1 MSVRHDAVRL
11 AMAENVE
18 HSPFGILEDYER
30 RSLAHMVQMPERQFS
45 PDLWR
50 GVGYRLGHRRVV
62 SDFREIV
69 EIVPMPPITPVPCAQ
84 PWLLGVGNLRGN
96 LLPVVDLRCFLE
108 GGNPSIQHDVQR
120 VLVTRQSDGNIALGI
135 DELYGQR
142 SFESTQQVAADT
154 FAQGRYAHFINRAFN
169 DGHHDWGVFSLAL
182 LTRTPEFRQAAA

>member
-1 MSVRHDAVRL
+1 MRHDFTQDDHSSDA
-11 AMAENVE
+11 
-18 HSPFGILEDYER
+18 HSPFEILEGYEQ
-30 RSLAHMVQMPERQFS
+30 RSLAHLVQMPERQLS

-50 GVGYRLGHRRVV
+50 GVGYRLGSRRLV

-69 EIVPMPPITPVPCAQ
+69 EIVPMPPVTPVPCAQ

-108 GGNPSIQHDVQR
+108 GGAPSIQQDMQR
-120 VLVTRQSDGNIALGI
+120 VLVTQQSDGNIALGI

-142 SFESTQQVAADT
+142 SFENNQQVSADVL
-154 FAQGRYAHFINRAFN
+154 AQGRYAHFVDRAFN
-169 DGHHDWGVFSLAL
+169 DGSYDWGVFSLAL

>member
-1 MSVRHDAVRL
+1 VRHDFTQNDQS
-11 AMAENVE
+11 NVA
-18 HSPFGILEDYER
+18 HSPFEILEGYEQ
-30 RSLAHMVQMPERQFS
+30 RSLAHLVQMPERQLS

-50 GVGYRLGHRRVV
+50 GVGYRLGSRRLV

-69 EIVPMPPITPVPCAQ
+69 EIVPMPPVTPVPCAQ

-108 GGNPSIQHDVQR
+108 GGMPNIQQDMQR
-120 VLVTRQSDGNIALGI
+120 VLVTQQSDGNIALGI

-142 SFESTQQVAADT
+142 SFENNQQIPADAL
-154 FAQGRYAHFINRAFN
+154 AQGRYAHFIDRAFN
-169 DGHHDWGVFSLAL
+169 DGSHDWGVFSLAL